1 MCSVS
6 EKPPADDLQ
15 PQPGQAERV
24 TPAMLAAR
32 RRKETLLPEITQLA
46 LEGHS
51 SQAIADKLGMPKRTV
66 NYWLQ
71 EARQEWIARA
81 ALSAAEMFAA
91 DLARLDAIYR
101 EAMQAWRNSQS
112 EIGVRLV
119 QHSQTGDGKSI
130 TKRSLRTQP
139 QRGNAAYLTRA
150 TAAVMASWRLK
161 GKPGLPSIDADAGTL
176 PADVPNEDL
185 ENMSEDQLRDYR
197 ARLSATIEAI
207 DELADF
213 RALDAGDDSPSAP
226 ASSRP
231 GPEGLPPDTESLPPE
246 SGSLPPVA
254 ESSPL
259 DTESSSPVTESSSP
273 APEALPPAT
282 ESSAPEENSG
292 KFGQRPASLIR
303 TLLQMEVERKE
314 SELRKLMKESES
326 RKFGQKPRS
335 GAGIEARS

>member
-213 RALDAGDDSPSAP
+213 RAPTPATIRRPPPRARGPALRACRQTPKVCHPNPEVCRRSPKVRRWTPRVRPPSPRVRHRRRRLCHPLPRVQRRKRIRASSGKDPP
-226 ASSRP
+226 ASFARCYRWRSR
-231 GPEGLPPDTESLPPE
+231 GRK
-246 SGSLPPVA
+246 V
-254 ESSPL
+254 
-259 DTESSSPVTESSSP
+259 
-273 APEALPPAT
+273 
-282 ESSAPEENSG
+282 NC
-292 KFGQRPASLIR
+292 AS
-303 TLLQMEVERKE
+303 
-314 SELRKLMKESES
+314 
-326 RKFGQKPRS
+326 
-335 GAGIEARS
+335 